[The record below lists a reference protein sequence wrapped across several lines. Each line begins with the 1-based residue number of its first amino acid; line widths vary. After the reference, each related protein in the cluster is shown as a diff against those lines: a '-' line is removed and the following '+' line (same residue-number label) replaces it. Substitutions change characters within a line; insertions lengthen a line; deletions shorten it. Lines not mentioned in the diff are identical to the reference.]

1 MAESVALSSLREGDR
16 VVVGGD
22 RQVIVDAALA
32 AAFAPGDR
40 LIVAGTDVLHI
51 PAADADMAA
60 VAVGAAVGAVT
71 PLARCSGASITAFFE
86 DFARRLEDPSIV
98 ALLRAA
104 NERDAADAAAR
115 GRSTTRLVLDDAML
129 AAMVE
134 GLRMWRDT
142 PDLRD
147 VEVARVDHDGWHVAA
162 RQAPLGAVGFVFE
175 GRPNVFADAAGVVRS
190 GNTAVLRIGSD
201 ALGTATAIVE
211 HAVAPALSAAGLPT
225 DAMVLVGSRAHA
237 AGWAMFADDRLALA
251 VARGSGAAV
260 AQLGAVARAVGTP
273 VSLHGTGG
281 AWVIAADDA
290 DEERLA
296 ATIEN
301 SLDRKVC
308 NTVNTVCV
316 PTSRA
321 DDLVGVVMDAVA
333 AAGRRRGV
341 GARVHVTAAA
351 AAHLD
356 TSPDGLDIVTIADEE
371 LGHEWEWENVP
382 ECTVAVVADVD
393 DAVERFN
400 RWSPHFVCSVIT
412 TSDEV
417 VEQVYATVDAPFVGD
432 GFTRWVDGQYALG
445 EPELGL
451 SNWEGGR
458 LLGRGGVLSGA
469 SVHTVRLLA
478 RFNDV
483 SIRR

>member
-51 PAADADMAA
+51 PAADADVAA

-104 NERDAADAAAR
+104 NERDVADAAAR

-175 GRPNVFADAAGVVRS
+175 GRPNVFADAGKHRGPTYRLGCSRDGNSHRRTCCDAGTVGCWAAHRRHGAGGFTGPCGWLGDVRRRPA
-190 GNTAVLRIGSD
+190 GAGGGPGVGCRGS
-201 ALGTATAIVE
+201 ATRRGRA
-211 HAVAPALSAAGLPT
+211 
-225 DAMVLVGSRAHA
+225 GSRHA
-237 AGWAMFADDRLALA
+237 GQP
-251 VARGSGAAV
+251 ARH
-260 AQLGAVARAVGTP
+260 RRCVG
-273 VSLHGTGG
+273 
-281 AWVIAADDA
+281 D
-290 DEERLA
+290 
-296 ATIEN
+296 
-301 SLDRKVC
+301 
-308 NTVNTVCV
+308 
-316 PTSRA
+316 
-321 DDLVGVVMDAVA
+321 
-333 AAGRRRGV
+333 RRR
-341 GARVHVTAAA
+341 
-351 AAHLD
+351 
-356 TSPDGLDIVTIADEE
+356 
-371 LGHEWEWENVP
+371 
-382 ECTVAVVADVD
+382 
-393 DAVERFN
+393 
-400 RWSPHFVCSVIT
+400 
-412 TSDEV
+412 
-417 VEQVYATVDAPFVGD
+417 
-432 GFTRWVDGQYALG
+432 
-445 EPELGL
+445 
-451 SNWEGGR
+451 
-458 LLGRGGVLSGA
+458 
-469 SVHTVRLLA
+469 
-478 RFNDV
+478 
-483 SIRR
+483 